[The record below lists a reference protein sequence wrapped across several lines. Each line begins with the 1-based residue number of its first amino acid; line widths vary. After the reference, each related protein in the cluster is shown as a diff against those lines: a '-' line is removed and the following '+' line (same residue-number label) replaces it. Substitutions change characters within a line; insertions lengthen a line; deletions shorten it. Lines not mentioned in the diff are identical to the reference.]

1 VKTAGALLSVLLAG
15 QPVLAEGTLIDR
27 VVTFRVMAY
36 DDPAQP
42 IFDGHGATVKVSD
55 TVEFGLYPEGVQNG
69 FDVIP
74 VQVNISA
81 RRIEIGYAG
90 NAADIVYPVK
100 FNGYVLS
107 FDTDCVL
114 FDGAHIDP
122 QGTNMAVSDAN
133 LNFEGGTLFINVSG
147 VAFDSASR
155 LAVDLGVL
163 DCPLS

>member
-1 VKTAGALLSVLLAG
+1 MKNACVLLSLLLAA
-15 QPVLAEGTLIDR
+15 QPVGADGSLIDR
-27 VVTFRVMAY
+27 VVTFRVLAY
-36 DDPAQP
+36 DDPAKP

-55 TVEFGLYPEGVQNG
+55 VVEFGLYPEGLQNG

-74 VQVNISA
+74 VQVNIGA
-81 RRIEIGYAG
+81 TRIEIGYAG
-90 NAADIVYPVK
+90 NAANIVYPAK

-107 FDTDCVL
+107 FNTDCVL
-114 FDGAHIDP
+114 FGRAHIDP
-122 QGTNMAVSDAN
+122 QGTNLDVSDASMH
-133 LNFEGGTLFINVSG
+133 FDDGTLYINVAG

>member
-1 VKTAGALLSVLLAG
+1 VCVLLSLLLAA
-15 QPVLAEGTLIDR
+15 QPALADGTLIGR
-27 VVTFRVMAY
+27 VVTFRVLAY
-36 DDPAQP
+36 DNPAKP

-55 TVEFGLYPEGVQNG
+55 AVEFGLYPEGLQNG

-81 RRIEIGYAG
+81 TRIEVGYAG
-90 NAADIVYPVK
+90 NAANVVYPVK
-100 FNGYVLS
+100 FNGYLLT

-122 QGTNMAVSDAN
+122 KGTNMAVSDAN
-133 LNFEGGTLFINVSG
+133 LRLDRGTLYINVAG